1 MVHQYRS
8 KQKTVMKLTLLRHGE
23 TVANRDRLVLGRSNV
38 PLTELGVLQ
47 AAKAAHK
54 LSRLSIN
61 AIYCSPYQRAIQTA
75 SYVSEETGLTTIPIQ
90 GLREMDSGEMEGIKM
105 DEMHL
110 KYPDYIE
117 KWNIDPSN
125 TRPPGGDTMAEVHQR
140 AWNSVIHLSRS
151 HIHDHVLAVTHLF
164 PIQGI
169 LCKISETHSDN
180 YEHFKI
186 DLGSLTTVVIEP
198 DDNSI
203 ININETSHLN
213 SV

>member
-1 MVHQYRS
+1 
-8 KQKTVMKLTLLRHGE
+8 MKLTLLRHGE

-105 DEMHL
+105 DDMQL

-140 AWNSVIHLSRS
+140 AWNSILDISKS
-151 HIHDHVLAVTHLF
+151 HTNEHVLAVTHLF

-169 LCKISETHSDN
+169 LCKISKMHSNN
-180 YEHFKI
+180 YEQFKI
-186 DLGSLTTVVIEP
+186 ELGSLTTVLIES
-198 DDNSI
+198 DNNSI
-203 ININETSHLN
+203 IKLNETSHLN
-213 SV
+213 IV

>member
-1 MVHQYRS
+1 
-8 KQKTVMKLTLLRHGE
+8 MKLTLLRHGE
-23 TVANRDRLVLGRSNV
+23 TIANRDKLVLGRSCV

-47 AAKAAHK
+47 ADKAAHRV
-54 LSRLSIN
+54 SQLSIS

-75 SYVSEETGLTTIPIQ
+75 SYVTQETGLTAIPIQ

-105 DEMHL
+105 DEMQI

-117 KWNIDPSN
+117 KWNINPSN

-140 AWNSVIHLSRS
+140 AWDSVLHLSRA
-151 HIHDHVLAVTHLF
+151 HINDHVLAVTHLF

-180 YEHFKI
+180 YERFKI
-186 DLGSLTTVVIEP
+186 ELGSLTTVIIG
-198 DDNSI
+198 DDGNSI
-203 ININETSHLN
+203 ININETLHLN
-213 SV
+213 NV